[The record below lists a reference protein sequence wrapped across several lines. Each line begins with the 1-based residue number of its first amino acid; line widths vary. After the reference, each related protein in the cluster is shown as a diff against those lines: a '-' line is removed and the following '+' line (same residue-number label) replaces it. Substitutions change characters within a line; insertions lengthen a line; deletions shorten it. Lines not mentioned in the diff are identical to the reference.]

1 VGYLIGM
8 VIITAFV
15 ALINAVTPILN
26 PNHSV
31 MTQVTLAFIGIAGS
45 IITLL
50 Y

>member
-1 VGYLIGM
+1 M

-15 ALINAVTPILN
+15 AFINALTPILN

-31 MTQVTLAFIGIAGS
+31 MTQVTLAFIGIVGS
-45 IITLL
+45 VIILL